1 MLIDTK
7 YDFGDMVYLI
17 TDNEQRKRL
26 VTGITITTKGL
37 TYELSCGTITSNH
50 YEFEI
55 TEEENILAKND

>member
-26 VTGITITTKGL
+26 ITGITITPKGL
-37 TYELSCGTITSNH
+37 TYELSCGTTTSNH